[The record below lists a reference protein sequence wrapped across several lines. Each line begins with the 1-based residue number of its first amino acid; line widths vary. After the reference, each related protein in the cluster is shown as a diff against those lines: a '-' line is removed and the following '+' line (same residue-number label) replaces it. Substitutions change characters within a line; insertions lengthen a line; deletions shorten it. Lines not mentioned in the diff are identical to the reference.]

1 MQDNFSIRNWKNTV
15 LHEDAFNEGVG
26 EVDVYGYRTQHFD
39 MCPAATTLFKNII
52 AGQYTDGVP
61 SAKEEASVIAM
72 AKLHDAL
79 FNMEKKALG
88 YGEVDKSYLDQAER
102 LENEIYRQAQLL
114 DLEDEV
120 KMYIP
125 GHIDKIANVVVNP
138 RDLKENPQKDLDDL
152 FNIIL
157 KYTKDPD
164 DAEIELDGYTSQGFN
179 GFSDALAA
187 NLQRDMDF
195 QSWVQRTHDEEILDR
210 EIGEQDELEDDDIE
224 LEIPGETPT
233 VDKKLQA
240 KASRQD
246 VKIKAYKEITAKMK
260 DALEKFKS
268 AEGDAKEVAKEEL
281 KALTPEFQAAKKEYE
296 KLKSVKL

>member
-15 LHEDAFNEGVG
+15 LHEDAFNEGAG

-39 MCPAATTLFKNII
+39 MCPAATTLFKNIM

-61 SAKEEASVIAM
+61 SAREEASVIAM

-102 LENEIYRQAQLL
+102 LENEIYMQARNL

-120 KMYIP
+120 KAYIP
-125 GHIDKIANVVVNP
+125 GHIDRIANVVVNP
-138 RDLKENPQKDLDDL
+138 ADV
-152 FNIIL
+152 
-157 KYTKDPD
+157 
-164 DAEIELDGYTSQGFN
+164 S
-179 GFSDALAA
+179 
-187 NLQRDMDF
+187 
-195 QSWVQRTHDEEILDR
+195 
-210 EIGEQDELEDDDIE
+210 EQDELEDDDIE

-246 VKIKAYKEITAKMK
+246 VKIKAYKEITSKMK

-268 AEGDAKEVAKEEL
+268 AEGDAKETAKEEL

-296 KLKSVKL
+296 KLKGVKL

>member
-15 LHEDAFNEGVG
+15 LHEDAFNEGAG

-39 MCPAATTLFKNII
+39 MCPAATTLFKNIM

-61 SAKEEASVIAM
+61 SAMEEASVIAM

-79 FNMEKKALG
+79 FNTEKKALG

-102 LENEIYRQAQLL
+102 LENEIYMQARNL

-138 RDLKENPQKDLDDL
+138 ADV
-152 FNIIL
+152 
-157 KYTKDPD
+157 
-164 DAEIELDGYTSQGFN
+164 S
-179 GFSDALAA
+179 
-187 NLQRDMDF
+187 
-195 QSWVQRTHDEEILDR
+195 
-210 EIGEQDELEDDDIE
+210 EQDELEDDDIE
-224 LEIPGETPT
+224 LEIPGDESTAT
-233 VDKKLQA
+233 VDKTVQA
-240 KASRQD
+240 KATKQD
-246 VKIKAYKEITAKMK
+246 QVIQAYKDITAKMK
-260 DALEKFKS
+260 DALEKFKA
-268 AEGDAKEVAKEEL
+268 AEGDAKEAAKEEL

>member
-15 LHEDAFNEGVG
+15 LHEDAFNEGTG

-39 MCPAATTLFKNII
+39 MCPAATTLFKNIM

-61 SAKEEASVIAM
+61 SAREEASVIAM

-88 YGEVDKSYLDQAER
+88 YGEVDRSYLTQAER
-102 LENEIYRQAQLL
+102 LENEIYAQARLL

-138 RDLKENPQKDLDDL
+138 RDVSEQDDL
-152 FNIIL
+152 
-157 KYTKDPD
+157 
-164 DAEIELDGYTSQGFN
+164 E
-179 GFSDALAA
+179 
-187 NLQRDMDF
+187 
-195 QSWVQRTHDEEILDR
+195 V
-210 EIGEQDELEDDDIE
+210 DDIE

-233 VDKKLQA
+233 VDKTVQV
-240 KASRQD
+240 KASKQD
-246 VKIKAYKEITAKMK
+246 KIIKDYQRLKDLMQTELDMYKSFESPKNK
-260 DALEKFKS
+260 EL
-268 AEGDAKEVAKEEL
+268 AKERL
-281 KALTPEFQAAKKEYE
+281 KKLTPEFQAAKKAYE
-296 KLKSVKL
+296 KLKGVKI

>member
-15 LHEDAFNEGVG
+15 LHEDAFNEGAG

-39 MCPAATTLFKNII
+39 MCPAATTLFKNIM

-61 SAKEEASVIAM
+61 SAREEASVIAM

-102 LENEIYRQAQLL
+102 LENEIYMQARKL

-120 KMYIP
+120 KAYIP
-125 GHIDKIANVVVNP
+125 GHIDRIANVVVNP
-138 RDLKENPQKDLDDL
+138 ADV
-152 FNIIL
+152 
-157 KYTKDPD
+157 
-164 DAEIELDGYTSQGFN
+164 S
-179 GFSDALAA
+179 
-187 NLQRDMDF
+187 
-195 QSWVQRTHDEEILDR
+195 
-210 EIGEQDELEDDDIE
+210 EQDELEDDDIE

-246 VKIKAYKEITAKMK
+246 VKIKAYKEITSKMK

-268 AEGDAKEVAKEEL
+268 AEGDAKETAKEEL

-296 KLKSVKL
+296 KLEGVKL

>member
-1 MQDNFSIRNWKNTV
+1 MQDNFSIRSWNNTV
-15 LHEDAFNEGVG
+15 LHEDAFNEGTG
-26 EVDVYGYRTQHFD
+26 EINVYGYQTQHFD
-39 MCPAATTLFKNII
+39 MCPGAVTLFKNIKT
-52 AGQYTDGVP
+52 GEYTDGVP

-102 LENEIYRQAQLL
+102 LENEIYMQARNL

-120 KMYIP
+120 KAYIP
-125 GHIDKIANVVVNP
+125 GHIDRIANVVVNP
-138 RDLKENPQKDLDDL
+138 KDL
-152 FNIIL
+152 
-157 KYTKDPD
+157 
-164 DAEIELDGYTSQGFN
+164 AEE
-179 GFSDALAA
+179 
-187 NLQRDMDF
+187 
-195 QSWVQRTHDEEILDR
+195 
-210 EIGEQDELEDDDIE
+210 DDIE
-224 LEIPGETPT
+224 LEIPGEESNAP
-233 VDKKLQA
+233 VGDKKLQA

-246 VKIKAYKEITAKMK
+246 AKIQAYKDITVKMK
-260 DALEKFKS
+260 DALEKFKA

>member
-15 LHEDAFNEGVG
+15 LHEDAFNEGAG

-39 MCPAATTLFKNII
+39 MCPAATTLFKNIM

-61 SAKEEASVIAM
+61 SAMEEASVIAM

-102 LENEIYRQAQLL
+102 LENEIYMQARNL

-138 RDLKENPQKDLDDL
+138 ADV
-152 FNIIL
+152 
-157 KYTKDPD
+157 
-164 DAEIELDGYTSQGFN
+164 S
-179 GFSDALAA
+179 
-187 NLQRDMDF
+187 
-195 QSWVQRTHDEEILDR
+195 
-210 EIGEQDELEDDDIE
+210 EQDELEDDDIE

-246 VKIKAYKEITAKMK
+246 AKIQAYKDITAKMK
-260 DALEKFKS
+260 AALEKFKA
-268 AEGDAKEVAKEEL
+268 AEGDAKEIAKEEL

>member
-15 LHEDAFNEGVG
+15 LHEDAFNEGTG

-39 MCPAATTLFKNII
+39 MCPAATTLFKNIM

-61 SAKEEASVIAM
+61 SAREEASVIAM

-102 LENEIYRQAQLL
+102 LENEIYMQARNL

-138 RDLKENPQKDLDDL
+138 ADV
-152 FNIIL
+152 
-157 KYTKDPD
+157 
-164 DAEIELDGYTSQGFN
+164 S
-179 GFSDALAA
+179 
-187 NLQRDMDF
+187 
-195 QSWVQRTHDEEILDR
+195 
-210 EIGEQDELEDDDIE
+210 EQDELEADDIE

-233 VDKKLQA
+233 VDKAVQA
-240 KASRQD
+240 KASKQD
-246 VKIKAYKEITAKMK
+246 KIIQDFKRLQDQMKTHLELYKTSESEENKKTALQM
-260 DALEKFKS
+260 
-268 AEGDAKEVAKEEL
+268 L
-281 KALTPEFQAAKKEYE
+281 KNLTPEFQAAKKEYE
-296 KLKSVKL
+296 KLKGVKL